1 MSRTKRN
8 RPVTTKKRPRI
19 YDLAN
24 HPDDVC
30 AAASKSCKC
39 HHRFICVWMPEWS
52 QETVNLM
59 RMVAMQHKAT
69 REVCGRISGGCLTPV
84 DDGATGE
91 INEFTPLLGPLGVD
105 GLTGNAASYSQLFVL
120 VAWISCGLQLAARRC
135 QRSPSRPHAANDPLF
150 WASRWSNT
158 FSWPK
163 QQCLQH

>member
-1 MSRTKRN
+1 MGFSVSELR
-8 RPVTTKKRPRI
+8 
-19 YDLAN
+19 L
-24 HPDDVC
+24 
-30 AAASKSCKC
+30 AASTD
-39 HHRFICVWMPEWS
+39 RFICVWMPEWS

-105 GLTGNAASYSQLFVL
+105 GLTSNAASYSQLFVL

-150 WASRWSNT
+150 WVSRWSNT